1 MKVFIVA
8 QFFPPLNVI
17 GSVRSYQ
24 LAKYL
29 SNLGHAVTVFTSLD
43 NYASKDYAVDLSGIK
58 VINVPNSNLVGF
70 LDAANT
76 NFIKINF
83 FKQILR
89 NITYPDHFVSKVNQY
104 IDTIESEIKVQ
115 GEPDILFTMALPFSL
130 HLVGRGLKNKYINMK
145 WIADNRD
152 LWAVSPYR
160 KWPLFLRGIDRL
172 YEKRVLNTA
181 DLVSVV
187 TNHMKGMMSKYL
199 DLDILVVLNGYSQE
213 SVIAKDKVDSKNFI
227 YTGSL
232 YNGLRDL
239 SPLFE
244 SLKLIDNKDEIHF
257 YGSEKNIVSNYQHD
271 YPMLNIKHFDK
282 VSKEQV
288 RLIQNNAKYLLIA
301 LGTDDF
307 EKGVLTGKFFEYV
320 GSGKRI
326 IAICGEDSELASL
339 INKYKLGIATRSSEK
354 ISKFLESDSFTENQ
368 IPEELLIDN
377 QFLKIKE
384 MFISLSKELDDI

>member
-17 GSVRSYQ
+17 GSVRPYQ

-29 SNLGHAVTVFTSLD
+29 SNLGHTVTIFTSSD
-43 NYASKDYAVDLSGIK
+43 NYASKDYCVDLSGIK
-58 VINVPNSNLVGF
+58 IINVPNSNLVEL

-76 NFIKINF
+76 NFRKINL

-89 NITYPDHFVSKVNQY
+89 NVIYPDHFIFKVNQY
-104 IDTIESEIKVQ
+104 IRTIESEIKVQ
-115 GEPDILFTMALPFSL
+115 GEPDVLFTMALPFSL
-130 HLVGRGLKNKYINMK
+130 HLIGRSLKNKHINMR

-160 KWPLFLRGIDRL
+160 KWPLFLRGLDKL
-172 YEKRVLNTA
+172 YEKKVLNTA

-187 TNHMKGMMSKYL
+187 TNHMKSMMSKYL
-199 DLDILVVLNGYSQE
+199 DLDILVVLNGYSAGN
-213 SVIAKDKVDSKNFI
+213 INLNKVSNNFV

-239 SPLFE
+239 TVLFDA
-244 SLKLIDNKDEIHF
+244 LKLIGSNEGVNF
-257 YGSEKNIVSNYQHD
+257 YGSEEKVVGKYKNN
-271 YPMLNIKHFDK
+271 YPMLKIEYFNK
-282 VSKEQV
+282 VSKEEIK
-288 RLIQNNAKYLLIA
+288 LIQSSAKYLLIA

-320 GSGKRI
+320 GSGKCI
-326 IAICGEDSELASL
+326 IAICDEDSELAFL
-339 INKYKLGIATRSSEK
+339 INKYNLGIATRDVNK
-354 ISKFLESDSFTENQ
+354 LKNYLVDNVDFLNV
-368 IPEELLIDN
+368 IPAELNIEEQFNLILN
-377 QFLKIKE
+377 HKTFK
-384 MFISLSKELDDI
+384 